1 MLQRYA
7 FLPENTK
14 SFAAMEVNGLFVS
27 DGSSIQEVK
36 QNVRNAGFLVE
47 NLNFF
52 FTSNKIGVVKNE
64 TMKIY
69 SKIS

>member
-1 MLQRYA
+1 ML

-14 SFAAMEVNGLFVS
+14 SFAAMEVNGSFVS
-27 DGSSIQEVK
+27 DGSSIQEAK

-47 NLNFF
+47 NLDFF
-52 FTSNKIGVVKNE
+52 FTSNRTGIIKDK